1 MFELNQ
7 NRQGLISVTQISN
20 VYQHHPSMLQVQR
33 LKDQLKREKLQDKV
47 FYQEIKHKIA
57 TR

>member
-1 MFELNQ
+1 MSEQNQ
-7 NRQGLISVTQISN
+7 HQHRSIPITQISDIDR
-20 VYQHHPSMLQVQR
+20 HHASQLQVER

-47 FYQEIKHKIA
+47 FYQEIKRKIA

>member
-1 MFELNQ
+1 MFKPNQ
-7 NRQGLISVTQISN
+7 NRHSLISVTQITN
-20 VYQHHPSMLQVQR
+20 IYQHHPSMLGVER
-33 LKDQLKREKLQDKV
+33 LKDKLKQEKLQDKV

>member
-1 MFELNQ
+1 MSEQNQ
-7 NRQGLISVTQISN
+7 HRSIPITQISDIDR
-20 VYQHHPSMLQVQR
+20 HHASQLQVER

-47 FYQEIKHKIA
+47 FYQEIKRKIA